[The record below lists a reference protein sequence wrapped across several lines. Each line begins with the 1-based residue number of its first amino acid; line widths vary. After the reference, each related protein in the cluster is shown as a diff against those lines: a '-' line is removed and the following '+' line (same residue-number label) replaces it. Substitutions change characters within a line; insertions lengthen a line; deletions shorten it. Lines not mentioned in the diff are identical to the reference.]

1 MILPSSALPRTH
13 LIIMI
18 VMLFQV
24 RIITGEPFMFDI
36 LHRVIE
42 PYLIASIEIDSRD
55 AFWEHTDDLSS
66 ACDNSICGPLF
77 LMYDMHNN
85 AEKKELCYP
94 VIRQVNNEHVGTK
107 IIGQCEVYSMFYFGR
122 HSELDEMIL
131 SFLSSLDNRID
142 RSDIFIKEIYH
153 EFYPDNE
160 EENVTEIQVLFPLER
175 E

>member
-1 MILPSSALPRTH
+1 
-13 LIIMI
+13 
-18 VMLFQV
+18 MLN
-24 RIITGEPFMFDI
+24 I

-42 PYLIASIEIDSRD
+42 PYLIARIEIDRRD
-55 AFWEHTDDLSS
+55 ELWKHVDDLAS

-85 AEKKELCYP
+85 TRKKELCYP
-94 VIRQVNNEHVGTK
+94 VIRQVKNEHVGTK
-107 IIGQCEVYSMFYFGR
+107 IIGQCEVYSVFYFGR
-122 HSELDEMIL
+122 HSELNEVIH
-131 SFLSSLDNRID
+131 SFLNSLDDRID
-142 RSDIFIKEIYH
+142 KLDIFIKEIYH